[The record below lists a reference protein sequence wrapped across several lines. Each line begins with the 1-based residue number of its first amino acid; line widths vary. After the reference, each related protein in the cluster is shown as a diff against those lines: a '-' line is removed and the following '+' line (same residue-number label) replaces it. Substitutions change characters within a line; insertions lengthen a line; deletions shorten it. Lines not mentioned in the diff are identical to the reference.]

1 MRRRRSSARGFA
13 ILVVMMVVALMSV
26 AGIAL
31 LDFVNLDLV
40 LVGVS
45 RVRAEATLA
54 AEGASLEVLEDAEAR
69 NFLPD
74 LTSTTLSAGYTPPA
88 ETPLI
93 NTAAGRSYT
102 SEVKLLR
109 FVPVRETSATWS
121 RALVYEV
128 TTVSQSRQ
136 RNATSEVRVVA
147 YKTIAVPVGVTYPR
161 RHAR

>member
-1 MRRRRSSARGFA
+1 MKRQPKRSRAGFA

-31 LDFVNLDLV
+31 LDFVSLDLL
-40 LVGVS
+40 LVGES

-74 LTSTTLSAGYTPPA
+74 LTSTTLSSSYSPPT

-93 NTAAGRSYT
+93 NTVAGRNYT
-102 SEVKLLR
+102 SE
-109 FVPVRETSATWS
+109 
-121 RALVYEV
+121 
-128 TTVSQSRQ
+128 
-136 RNATSEVRVVA
+136 
-147 YKTIAVPVGVTYPR
+147 
-161 RHAR
+161 